1 MGNFINSNRSGLVLL
16 KIIEIVNRMHVVYDG
31 EVKEQCK
38 LQIINIFLS
47 TLFTGHFE
55 GLR

>member
-16 KIIEIVNRMHVVYDG
+16 KIIEIVNRMHVVCDG

-38 LQIINIFLS
+38 L
-47 TLFTGHFE
+47 
-55 GLR
+55 

>member
-1 MGNFINSNRSGLVLL
+1 MGNFINSNRSGLVLS

-38 LQIINIFLS
+38 L
-47 TLFTGHFE
+47 
-55 GLR
+55 